1 MKLKVVLVG
10 TKGWADAH
18 AKAYQA
24 SDSIELVG
32 ICGHSNTERLNEL
45 ADRYQIATRS
55 LDLAILLQETS
66 PDIVDIV
73 SSADARLELIK
84 VAVRFPGVKLINIEK
99 PLALTPSE
107 AYEIEELCSTH
118 GKMVLVNHQHKYLPA
133 WRKAQQLLRDN
144 AIGEIEFIR
153 ASTKVNIMEQGS
165 HLIDMVMYF
174 NDFSPVRWVMGQTG
188 PSEGKDSSSIIAP
201 DEAMASILFAN
212 GVRTTIECGAFAR
225 SLKGE
230 TNPFYHI
237 GVDVYG
243 TEGHL
248 KIALNQ
254 SLEVRNYITGEHT
267 IEKSSWEDSYMDALI
282 DYVNSIPGH
291 VANPQAGHICDLA
304 HAMLSYQ
311 VIMAIYH
318 TAEYGG
324 KVELPHRFEDSIVE
338 RFAVDANR

>member
-1 MKLKVVLVG
+1 MKLKAVLAG

-24 SDSIELVG
+24 SERIELVG
-32 ICGHSNTERLNEL
+32 ICGHSNTERLKAL
-45 ADRYQIATRS
+45 ADRYGIAART
-55 LDLAILLQETS
+55 LDLETLLRETN

-73 SSADARLELIK
+73 SSPDARLELVK
-84 VAVRFPGVKLINIEK
+84 TAVRFPSVKLINIEK
-99 PLALTPSE
+99 PMALTPSE
-107 AYEIEELCSTH
+107 AYEIEALCKAH
-118 GKMVLVNHQHKYLPA
+118 GKLALVNHQHKYLPA
-133 WRKAQQLLRDN
+133 WHKAQQLLRAG

-165 HLIDMVMYF
+165 HVIDMVMYF
-174 NDFSPVRWVMGQTG
+174 NDFSPIAWVMGQTG
-188 PSEGKDSSSIIAP
+188 PYEGKDSSSIVAP

-212 GVRTTIECGAFAR
+212 GVRATVECGAFAR
-225 SLKGE
+225 SLQGE

-237 GVDVYG
+237 GVDAYG

-254 SLEVRNYITGEHT
+254 TLEVRNYITGEHT
-267 IEKSSWEDSYMDALI
+267 VEKSSWDEHHFDALLA
-282 DYVNSIPGH
+282 YVNSIPEYL
-291 VANPQAGHICDLA
+291 ANPEGGHICDLA
-304 HAMLSYQ
+304 HAMLSFQ

-324 KVELPHRFEDSIVE
+324 KVELPRRFEDGIVE
-338 RFAVDANR
+338 RFADKAAR

>member
-24 SDSIELVG
+24 SDGMELVG
-32 ICGHSNTERLNEL
+32 ICGHSNTERLKAL
-45 ADRYQIATRS
+45 ADRYAIAARS
-55 LDLAILLQETS
+55 LDLAALLQETT

-84 VAVRFPGVKLINIEK
+84 AAARFPSVKLINIEK

-107 AYEIEELCSTH
+107 AYEIEELCNAN
-118 GKMVLVNHQHKYLPA
+118 GKLALVNHQHKYLPA
-133 WRKAQQLLRDN
+133 WRKAQQLLRAG

-174 NDFSPVRWVMGQTG
+174 NDFSPVRWVMGQAG
-188 PSEGKDSSSIIAP
+188 PYEGKDSSSIVAP
-201 DEAMASILFAN
+201 DEAMASILFSN
-212 GVRTTIECGAFAR
+212 GVRAIVECGAFAR
-225 SLKGE
+225 SLQGE

-237 GVDVYG
+237 GVDLYG
-243 TEGHL
+243 SEGHL

-254 SLEVRNYITGEHT
+254 TLEVRNYITGEHT
-267 IEKSSWEDSYMDALI
+267 IEKSSWDDHHLDALI
-282 DYVNSIPGH
+282 DYIDSIPEYM
-291 VANPQAGHICDLA
+291 ANPQAGHICDLA

-324 KVELPHRFEDSIVE
+324 KVELPHRFEDRIIE
-338 RFAVDANR
+338 QFAVDANR